1 MKIMRNGVLCDM
13 TGEEEL
19 LTVPSAADRIEE
31 LKALLA
37 ETDYKTLKYVEGRL
51 SLEEFELSNAQ
62 REAWRAE
69 INLLEGE

>member
-19 LTVPSAADRIEE
+19 LTVPSPADRIEE

-37 ETDYKTLKYVEGRL
+37 GTDYKTLKYVEGRL
-51 SLEEFELSNAQ
+51 SAEEFELSNAQ